1 MKTYYSNI
9 NKKKLCN
16 RNNGELKTLPR
27 FDFQMQDY
35 FSVTFIDSLNKII
48 DIDPTDQFYIAG
60 GLDVMKDSENLLFYS
75 EDFTLENN
83 KLTFTIDTYTDNYLN
98 HIKNTNTPIYLEIGI
113 LNEKK
118 TILLQDTVLAEPRV
132 YLDGVAPTNIEIYY
146 TKAQIDE
153 KLAAV
158 KVEQTD
164 PIYTA
169 DKDTI
174 LFKGGLNING
184 ITDENGSITITSDD
198 IVSMYGGDGSYS
210 ITEEFRNA
218 EESMWNNVM
227 YELDHNRNYVK
238 TINGLPPDENGN
250 VSVSL
255 GSGTDNKVIESIY
268 PQTEYIEIPVTSLD
282 EIKDRYMVHL
292 NTNYPWIGFPQFENL
307 PGDPYIQWTESMAPC
322 ERTFEI
328 WLEDYYNFGLQTID
342 YGSVQMINPDSVD
355 TTTGGIHVF
364 TVRIAYVPA
373 PGDSTSLFKT
383 VTVSYSYT
391 FMN

>member
-1 MKTYYSNI
+1 MKIYYSNI

-48 DIDPTDQFYIAG
+48 DIDPNDLFYIAG
-60 GLDVMKDSENLLFYS
+60 GLDVMKNSENLLFYS

-83 KLTFTIDTYTDNYLN
+83 RLTFTIDTYTDNYLN

-158 KVEQTD
+158 EIEQTD

-169 DKDTI
+169 DKPNLALKSELPGPTDYVRS
-174 LFKGGLNING
+174 ING
-184 ITDENGSITITSDD
+184 IAPQDQDMGHITLSAADIRTLTGNDVQSSINQLNNRITNIENSSSGGSESSSD
-198 IVSMYGGDGSYS
+198 
-210 ITEEFRNA
+210 ITEIEVINGA
-218 EESMWNNVM
+218 GSALEVDAKSLEELKST
-227 YELDHNRNYVK
+227 YLFGPLIDAAIIFPIFDSLPQTLDKACEK
-238 TINGLPPDENGN
+238 TI
-250 VSVSL
+250 
-255 GSGTDNKVIESIY
+255 
-268 PQTEYIEIPVTSLD
+268 
-282 EIKDRYMVHL
+282 
-292 NTNYPWIGFPQFENL
+292 
-307 PGDPYIQWTESMAPC
+307 
-322 ERTFEI
+322 EI
-328 WLEDYYNFGLQTID
+328 WLQNNMTITTIEFLT
-342 YGSVQMINPDSVD
+342 STVINSDSIPTQLD
-355 TTTGGIHVF
+355 PANHVF
-364 TVRIAYVPA
+364 TVRI
-373 PGDSTSLFKT
+373 
-383 VTVSYSYT
+383 SYT
-391 FMN
+391 PDLGGGSANQYNKKIAVNYAYSFDII